1 MKKVT
6 AMMIL
11 FGIIVIAFTGCST
24 TRYGVEISNVPNV
37 REIRIRNA
45 GTTQW
50 GVNLAGNRDNIDVSG
65 FSEMVDIM
73 VVDANGIVHSRH
85 NVPFTDAAFVVAR
98 ETYIGMGTNV
108 LAGFIALGGLIAL
121 LAFMPDADT
130 AMNAI
135 GVTQW

>member
-50 GVNLAGNRDNIDVSG
+50 GVNMAGNRDNIDVSG

-85 NVPFTDAAFVVAR
+85 NVPFTDAAFVVTHRTTSINNYA
-98 ETYIGMGTNV
+98 
-108 LAGFIALGGLIAL
+108 AGAVVLGGALI
-121 LAFMPDADT
+121 FGIIFGGG
-130 AMNAI
+130 N
-135 GVTQW
+135 